1 MFQVGDKAVYPG
13 HGVGEIVAIETREIM
28 GKPMEVYVMRILE
41 RDMTI
46 IVPVAKSQE
55 IGLRR
60 VMDDQ
65 EMDRVFHVLRQRRRV
80 NDSQTWNRR
89 FRAYSEKIRTGSA
102 VEIAKVLRDLYLL
115 RAGKNLSY
123 GEKRM
128 LNTAM
133 ELLTQ
138 EIAVASGEH
147 PQQAEAR
154 ILSAFQDVSGANAEG

>member
-1 MFQVGDKAVYPG
+1 MFAVGEKAVYPA
-13 HGVGEIVAIETREIM
+13 HGVGEILAIETREIM
-28 GKPMEVYVMRILE
+28 GKPMEVYVMRILD

-46 IVPVAKSQE
+46 IIPIGKSQGV
-55 IGLRR
+55 GLRR
-60 VMDDQ
+60 VMGEDEVDA
-65 EMDRVFHVLRQRRRV
+65 VFRVLRQRRRV
-80 NDSQTWNRR
+80 LDTQTWNRR
-89 FRAYSEKIRTGSA
+89 FRDYSEKIRTGSA

-138 EIAVASGEH
+138 EIAVAKGQKVS
-147 PQQAEAR
+147 QAEAQ
-154 ILSAFQDVSGANAEG
+154 ILSAFVDVSKLEG

>member
-1 MFQVGDKAVYPG
+1 MFRVGDKAVYPG
-13 HGVGEIVAIETREIM
+13 HGVGEITAIETRVIM

-46 IVPVAKSQE
+46 IVPVAKSRH

-60 VMDDQ
+60 VMGGD
-65 EMDRVFHVLRQRRRV
+65 EIDRVFHVLRQRKRV
-80 NDSQTWNRR
+80 SDGQTWNRR

-115 RAGKNLSY
+115 RSGKTLSY

-138 EIAVASGEH
+138 EIAVANDEH
-147 PQQAEAR
+147 PTQAEAR
-154 ILSAFQDVSGANAEG
+154 ILSAFQDVAVKTEG